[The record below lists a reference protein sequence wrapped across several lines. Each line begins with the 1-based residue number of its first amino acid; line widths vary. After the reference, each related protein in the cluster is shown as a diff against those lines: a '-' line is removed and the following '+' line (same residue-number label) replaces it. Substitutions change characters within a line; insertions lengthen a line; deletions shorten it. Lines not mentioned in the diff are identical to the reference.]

1 MTNINPNELI
11 KQLTDKA
18 STRKK
23 NSLEKIHNICREQYE
38 RGSKDF
44 SIPTIAKISV
54 EYGGVSEQTIRN
66 KGGSDYR
73 ALLKAWADYSEGYTT
88 KPKNNKQSTI
98 ADTVL
103 DGIKD
108 PTIRALVGVILAE
121 NKKLKSEN
129 SLLKSQTILTIDMRQ
144 RQNNL
149 TLPVSSLEAIPQS
162 ESLLPTELS
171 ALEHAISDELFSYQG
186 WTADAQGRVK
196 NKGMQLYKAG
206 YVTAIKKILSS
217 YSKK

>member
-1 MTNINPNELI
+1 MTNIDPNELVI
-11 KQLTDKA
+11 QLTDKV

-23 NSLEKIHNICREQYE
+23 NSLEKIHNICREQYQ

-44 SIPTIAKISV
+44 SIPTIARISA
-54 EYGGVSEQTIRN
+54 ECGGVSEQTIRN

-73 ALLKAWADYSEGYTT
+73 ALLKVWADYSEGYIT
-88 KPKNNKQSTI
+88 KPKTHKQSAF

-103 DGIKD
+103 SGIKD
-108 PTIRALVGVILAE
+108 PTIRALVGVIVAE

-129 SLLKSQTILTIDMRQ
+129 SLLKSQTTLTIDMRQ
-144 RQNNL
+144 QQNNL
-149 TLPVSSLEAIPQS
+149 SLPISNLDVIPQS
-162 ESLLPTELS
+162 ESLLPIELD
-171 ALEHAISDELFSYQG
+171 ALEHAISDELFLYQG
-186 WTADAQGRVK
+186 WTTDTQGRVK

>member
-1 MTNINPNELI
+1 MANINPNELI
-11 KQLTDKA
+11 MQLIDNV

-23 NSLEKIHNICREQYE
+23 NSLEKLHNICKEQYE

-44 SIPTIAKISV
+44 SVAKISRISV
-54 EYGGVSEQTIRN
+54 ENGGPSEQTIRN

-73 ALLKAWADYSEGYTT
+73 ALLKAWSDYGEGYTT
-88 KPKNNKQSTI
+88 KQKTNQQSEF

-103 DGIKD
+103 AGITD
-108 PTIRALVGVILAE
+108 PTIRALVGITLAE

-129 SLLKSQTILTIDMRQ
+129 SLLKHQTSLTIDMRPQ
-144 RQNNL
+144 QN
-149 TLPVSSLEAIPQS
+149 SSALQTSSVELIPQS
-162 ESLLPTELS
+162 ETLLPTELS